1 MSEDPTTTDGGVHE
15 ADADTAVI
23 GGPPQAT
30 PSGPA
35 AQTRAGKISK
45 RRLVLVDVLIG
56 VTTLLAIV
64 GMFSV
69 WANRLLFN
77 PDQWEAQS
85 TELLQNPSIRNATA
99 QYLVDQLYANVNI
112 PGLLESALPTRL
124 KPLAAPAAGAL
135 ENVAVQGVE
144 EALQRPRVQTLW
156 AKANRAADQTFII
169 VVNGGKGPVGIQKGV
184 VTLDLGSIVDSVAAQ
199 LGLPSDLSSKLP
211 PSIATL
217 TLFQSSQIS
226 AVQTIGKAV
235 KGLALWLTILVP
247 LLYALAIFLARGHR
261 RRTLMSVGFA
271 IVFAGLAGFGIRA
284 ILESKITDAIA
295 TDASLRE
302 PIRAAV
308 VIGTELLSQVAGAF
322 LLVGAVIV
330 VAAWFAGPARIIV
343 PVRRAIAPFM
353 RLHPL
358 PTFAIT
364 TALMVLVFFWNPIPA
379 TGTLGGIIV
388 FLALALFGTAML
400 RLETAHEFP
409 DAMPGDATAA
419 LRARI
424 SGFRERRHHDHATN
438 GAHPATIPD
447 QLDQLATMR
456 DSGRITPEEYDSAKQ
471 ALLRT

>member
-1 MSEDPTTTDGGVHE
+1 MPT
-15 ADADTAVI
+15 
-23 GGPPQAT
+23 
-30 PSGPA
+30 S
-35 AQTRAGKISK
+35 
-45 RRLVLVDVLIG
+45 
-56 VTTLLAIV
+56 
-64 GMFSV
+64 
-69 WANRLLFN
+69 
-77 PDQWEAQS
+77 
-85 TELLQNPSIRNATA
+85 
-99 QYLVDQLYANVNI
+99 NI
-112 PGLLESALPTRL
+112 PGLLESALPTQL

-322 LLVGAVIV
+322 LLVGAVVV

-456 DSGRITPEEYDSAKQ
+456 DSGRITPEEYESARQ

>member
-1 MSEDPTTTDGGVHE
+1 M
-15 ADADTAVI
+15 
-23 GGPPQAT
+23 
-30 PSGPA
+30 
-35 AQTRAGKISK
+35 
-45 RRLVLVDVLIG
+45 
-56 VTTLLAIV
+56 
-64 GMFSV
+64 
-69 WANRLLFN
+69 
-77 PDQWEAQS
+77 
-85 TELLQNPSIRNATA
+85 
-99 QYLVDQLYANVNI
+99 
-112 PGLLESALPTRL
+112 
-124 KPLAAPAAGAL
+124 
-135 ENVAVQGVE
+135 
-144 EALQRPRVQTLW
+144 
-156 AKANRAADQTFII
+156 
-169 VVNGGKGPVGIQKGV
+169 
-184 VTLDLGSIVDSVAAQ
+184 TLDLGSIVDSVAAQ

-295 TDASLRE
+295 TDASLRTD
-302 PIRAAV
+302 PSSSRDRHRTAR
-308 VIGTELLSQVAGAF
+308 QVAGAF

-447 QLDQLATMR
+447 QLDQFATMR